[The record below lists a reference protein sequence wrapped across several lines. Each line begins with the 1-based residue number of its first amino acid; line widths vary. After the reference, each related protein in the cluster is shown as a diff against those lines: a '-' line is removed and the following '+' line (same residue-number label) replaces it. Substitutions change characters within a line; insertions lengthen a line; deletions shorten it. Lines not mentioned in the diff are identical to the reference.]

1 MPPTH
6 MILPTQ
12 YPIIGAGA
20 LQLFGLPFAGYGT
33 RLQMPM
39 NALPVSR
46 RMFKVM
52 EEESTDPPDTVPS
65 SLRTIISGFLVF
77 SQTQNVMYL

>member
-1 MPPTH
+1 MSTRKDAQSLNLYLRIH
-6 MILPTQ
+6 GRYDITTQ
-12 YPIIGAGA
+12 VNNQRFI
-20 LQLFGLPFAGYGT
+20 
-33 RLQMPM
+33 
-39 NALPVSR
+39 PVSR